1 MDAAGEKEEFLF
13 PCRHFRKHTFRYKGF
28 ALRKMGWCVAVE
40 KNLLRITDGG
50 QEKSLCRGG
59 GARPRKVTG
68 GDDAAE
74 FVRRHFAPAYSH
86 QCARN
91 GPDHIA
97 QEAVS
102 ADGEDEFRSLLP
114 PSGICDF
121 ADVGLVGGVE
131 FGEGREVV
139 ECEQMRGGFVSRA
152 PRYCHDVSR
161 LKGSFS
167 LRM

>member
-1 MDAAGEKEEFLF
+1 MAASARDMRTGAYLCAKTRRMRYFMNLS
-13 PCRHFRKHTFRYKGF
+13 YKGF

-40 KNLLRITDGG
+40 KNLLRVTDGG

-59 GARPRKVTG
+59 GARPRKVAG

-91 GPDHIA
+91 GSDHIA
-97 QEAVS
+97 QEAVG

-121 ADVGLVGGVE
+121 ADV
-131 FGEGREVV
+131 EVMV
-139 ECEQMRGGFVSRA
+139 F
-152 PRYCHDVSR
+152 
-161 LKGSFS
+161 FW
-167 LRM
+167 